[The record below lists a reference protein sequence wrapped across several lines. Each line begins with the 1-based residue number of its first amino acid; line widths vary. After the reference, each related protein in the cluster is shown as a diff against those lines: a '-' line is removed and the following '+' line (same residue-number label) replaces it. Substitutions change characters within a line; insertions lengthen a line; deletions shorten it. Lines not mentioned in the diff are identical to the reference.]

1 MKAGTNLE
9 KVLESR
15 RFAVTAEI
23 GPPKGAGTSGVLK
36 KAEKLKNYTDAVNIT
51 DNQTAIVRMCSLAG
65 CTLLKRVGVDPV
77 LQMVVR
83 DRNRIAIQSDIL
95 GAVAMGIGNI
105 LCLSGDYQSFGN
117 HPTAKGVYDLDS
129 VQLIDTLKKMRD
141 EHKFICGEA
150 VNGELPMFIGAVE
163 NPFADPFEYRVLRLA
178 RKVKAG
184 VDFIQTQAVFDV
196 PKFEKWM
203 KSIKEHGLDEQV
215 HVMAGIIPVKS
226 AGMARYMRD
235 YVSGVTVPNEVVT
248 RLEQTSDV
256 KEEGLKISLEIIE
269 RIMEIPEVHG
279 IHIMAVGWEDIVPVI
294 VEQAGLLPRPEV

>member
-1 MKAGTNLE
+1 
-9 KVLESR
+9 
-15 RFAVTAEI
+15 
-23 GPPKGAGTSGVLK
+23 VLK
-36 KAEKLKNYTDAVNIT
+36 KGERLKNFTDAVNVT

-65 CTLLKRVGVDPV
+65 CTLLKRLGVDPV

-95 GAVAMGIGNI
+95 GAVAMGIGNV

-129 VQLIDTLKKMRD
+129 IQLIGTLKKMRD
-141 EHKFICGEA
+141 ERKFICGEDI
-150 VNGELPMFIGAVE
+150 NGEVPLFIGAVE

-178 RKVKAG
+178 RKIRAG

-196 PKFEKWM
+196 ARFEEWM
-203 KSIKEHGLDEQV
+203 KMVKDKGLDRQA
-215 HVMAGIIPVKS
+215 HILAGVIPVKS

-235 YVSGVTVPNEVVT
+235 YVSGVSVPDRVVT
-248 RLEQTSDV
+248 RLEQAGDV
-256 KEEGLKISLEIIE
+256 KEEGTKICLEIIE
-269 RIMEIPEVHG
+269 QIMEIPEVHG

-294 VEQAGLLPRPEV
+294 VEKAGLLPRPEL